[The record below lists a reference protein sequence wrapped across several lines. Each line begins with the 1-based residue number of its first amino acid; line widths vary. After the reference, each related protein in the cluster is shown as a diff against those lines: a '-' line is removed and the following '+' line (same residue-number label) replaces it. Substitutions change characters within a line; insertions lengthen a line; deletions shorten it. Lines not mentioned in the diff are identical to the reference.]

1 MTVAWAAEGVAL
13 LAEGK
18 TFDDVMPSVE
28 DAFFHDPGHLFGIE
42 ALEISS
48 IKAMVILGL
57 GVLVAILFMVGAA
70 RKAAVVPGRLAFAGE
85 SLYGL
90 VRNGIARDV
99 IGPKEAGK
107 FVPVLATLFIFILLQ
122 NVWGIIPFAQHAPTG
137 QFTVPLFLA
146 VLVWLVYV
154 GAGIKHH
161 GFFGYFKSAVY
172 IPGVPPAMHLLL
184 VPIEFLSNIILRP
197 ATLAIRLFAN
207 MFAGHML
214 VVVAATGTVFLVT
227 AGGLDTA
234 LSVLPFI
241 GSIALVFFELM
252 IAALQAYVFT
262 ILTAVYIQTSISD
275 EH

>member
-1 MTVAWAAEGVAL
+1 MTVAWAAQEG
-13 LAEGK
+13 E
-18 TFDDVMPSVE
+18 TFNDVMPGVG
-28 DAFFHDPGHLFGIE
+28 DAFFHDPGALFGIE
-42 ALEISS
+42 ALGISS

-57 GVLVAILFMVGAA
+57 GVVVALVFMLASA
-70 RKAAVVPGRLAFAGE
+70 RKAAVVPGRLAYAGE
-85 SLYGL
+85 SLYSL

-107 FVPVLATLFIFILLQ
+107 YVPLLATLFLFVLLQ

-137 QFTVPLFLA
+137 QFTVPLVLA
-146 VLVWLVYV
+146 LLVWFVYI

-172 IPGVPPAMHLLL
+172 IPGVPPAMHLILI
-184 VPIEFLSNIILRP
+184 PIEFLSNIILRP

-207 MFAGHML
+207 VFAGHML
-214 VVVAATGTVFLVT
+214 VVVAATGTVFLFT
-227 AGGLDTA
+227 AGGIDTV

-241 GSIALVFFELM
+241 GSLILVFFELM